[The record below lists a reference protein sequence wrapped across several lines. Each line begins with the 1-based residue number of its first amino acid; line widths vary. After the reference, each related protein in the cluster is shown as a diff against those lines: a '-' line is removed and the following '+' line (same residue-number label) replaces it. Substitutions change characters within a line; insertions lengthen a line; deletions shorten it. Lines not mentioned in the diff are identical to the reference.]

1 MTLETRASRLWRPNT
16 ISSHEDCERLD
27 RALSDLMKEGQRIH
41 DFNERLNH
49 AIEDLVR
56 KNVPQLTTSHKK
68 GGPSMWNYQNSERAV
83 IGIDQWNEK
92 LRCPV
97 CQKTDAASLSLG
109 KNDNMPTVQCAP
121 NGFKVVTTE
130 YGPDFHC
137 DTCNVVVDL
146 SPMS

>member
-1 MTLETRASRLWRPNT
+1 MTQETQPPTLPPFKT
-16 ISSHEDCERLD
+16 ISINEDGEQLD

-97 CQKTDAASLSLG
+97 CQKTDAASLSQG
-109 KNDNMPTVQCAP
+109 KNDKKMI
-121 NGFKVVTTE
+121 
-130 YGPDFHC
+130 
-137 DTCNVVVDL
+137 TCRPCSAFRTAL
-146 SPMS
+146 RL